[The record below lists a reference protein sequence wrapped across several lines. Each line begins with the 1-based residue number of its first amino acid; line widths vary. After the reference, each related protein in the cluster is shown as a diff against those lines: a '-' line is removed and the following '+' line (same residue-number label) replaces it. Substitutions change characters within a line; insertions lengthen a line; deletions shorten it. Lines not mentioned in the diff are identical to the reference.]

1 MGRKPKLT
9 EAQQNEGRRRRAEGA
24 TLAELA
30 RRYGVGKEHNFTT
43 RIMTVNPQI
52 ELVRLAVA
60 IMMIFY
66 QATVF
71 RRFYL
76 ETAASVSDRLYAGLS
91 RIGNNYA
98 TS

>member
-1 MGRKPKLT
+1 
-9 EAQQNEGRRRRAEGA
+9 
-24 TLAELA
+24 
-30 RRYGVGKEHNFTT
+30 
-43 RIMTVNPQI
+43 MTVNPQI